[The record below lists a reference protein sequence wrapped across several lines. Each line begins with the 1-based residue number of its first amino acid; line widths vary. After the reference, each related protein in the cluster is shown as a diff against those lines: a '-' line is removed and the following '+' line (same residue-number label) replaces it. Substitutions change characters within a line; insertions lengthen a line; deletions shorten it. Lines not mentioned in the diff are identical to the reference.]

1 MSSINHTG
9 IVLITGKSH
18 PILVA
23 GLQKAGYASDD
34 KIKEK
39 SQELQN
45 LISREKL
52 TKVGTFQYL
61 GYNPPWKVIGR
72 KNEIAVEIN

>member
-1 MSSINHTG
+1 MA
-9 IVLITGKSH
+9 LE
-18 PILVA
+18 A
-23 GLQKAGYASDD
+23 

-52 TKVGTFQYL
+52 TKVGAFQYL